1 MLKMNNTTEIVHATE
16 CDKSK
21 MVAKIE
27 GHIAEILDDPKAY
40 LVSLYGE
47 SYGVAKLVRDERL
60 VRVFV
65 KEIQPAKSG
74 KAMLV
79 EIHAWIHDSEN
90 NPLGLV
96 RGITY
101 LPNFVVT
108 GKDVYWIVSNKIHN
122 VTSKNFDTN
131 SGHEAWIDKSY
142 IPKEFNMFKNFWSQ
156 NIDYHPE
163 DAIFR
168 MVDTLESM
176 KK

>member
-1 MLKMNNTTEIVHATE
+1 MIKTEI
-16 CDKSK
+16 DNK
-21 MVAKIE
+21 
-27 GHIAEILDDPKAY
+27 IAEILDSPKAH
-40 LVSLYGE
+40 LVDRYGE
-47 SYGVAKLVRDERL
+47 DYGVAKLVRDERL

-74 KAMLV
+74 KAVLV

-101 LPNFVVT
+101 LPNFVVS
-108 GKDVYWIVSNKIHN
+108 GKDVYWIVSNKINN

-142 IPKEFNMFKNFWSQ
+142 IPKEFNKFKNFWSQ

-163 DAIFR
+163 DTVFNTVEIL
-168 MVDTLESM
+168 LEM
-176 KK
+176 KARS